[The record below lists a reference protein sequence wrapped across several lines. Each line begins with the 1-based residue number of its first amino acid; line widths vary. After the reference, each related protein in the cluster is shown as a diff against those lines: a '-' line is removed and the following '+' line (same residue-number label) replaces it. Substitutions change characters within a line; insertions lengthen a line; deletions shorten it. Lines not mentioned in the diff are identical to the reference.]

1 MYSHLGAR
9 MNFAQYVSGLTSL
22 AADFAPVT
30 ALAVGRDKE
39 TSVRERQAPR
49 QARRG

>member
-1 MYSHLGAR
+1 VQQ
-9 MNFAQYVSGLTSL
+9 NLTLL

-30 ALAVGRDKE
+30 ALAVG
-39 TSVRERQAPR
+39 SVGNVGRKRQAPR

>member
-1 MYSHLGAR
+1 L
-9 MNFAQYVSGLTSL
+9 L

-30 ALAVGRDKE
+30 ALAFGIEINDDGKW
-39 TSVRERQAPR
+39 QAPR